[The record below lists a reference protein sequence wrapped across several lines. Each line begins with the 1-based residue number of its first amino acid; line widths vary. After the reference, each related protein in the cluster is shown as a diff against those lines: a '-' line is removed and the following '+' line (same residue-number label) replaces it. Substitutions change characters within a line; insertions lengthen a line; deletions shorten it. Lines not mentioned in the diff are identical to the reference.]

1 MLLTAGDLLFFGD
14 LDRNFRALDA
24 ENGKVLR
31 EQKVGGPIANSTI
44 TYSVNG
50 QQYIAIFTGD
60 GGLTASVVRYAPGVN
75 PPKGAN
81 SVYVFALPKK

>member
-14 LDRNFRALDA
+14 LDRHFRALDA
-24 ENGKVLR
+24 VSGKVLWD
-31 EQKVGGPIANSTI
+31 QIVGGPVASSTI

-50 QQYIAIFTGD
+50 QQYVAILTGD
-60 GGLTASVVRYAPGVN
+60 GLLTSSVIRYAPGLN
-75 PPKGAN
+75 EPKGAN